1 MQLNWSFLQEIA
13 LVTVVCSA
21 LFWGTA
27 GYALNAAARSPRAL
41 GAVIGAVFTVAGVI
55 GLAIAAGLK
64 NARRHR
70 KAAIETEEGTAP
82 DPLMPAQKRDTRASE
97 RPRWPSNIQRI
108 SAGGAALVAVGL
120 LLMSVLVPLF
130 VVRIGILPPWEF
142 LTLGTGF
149 DFVAYLSCAIV
160 TLGAVFIIR
169 WPTAWAAI
177 LIAWV
182 ADWTLFLV
190 LVLILLRQNLAA
202 VLSNLQLSLG
212 DLFNGF
218 GLGQGVG
225 IIGLGSSS
233 AKATANGPSFDL
245 RGLDLTSTLHNAGVD
260 LGPGFYLMIGFA
272 IAANVTV
279 FMTVGRLGR
288 AVGVLKPQATADLV
302 VSEDRAP
309 SARAEEASPGI
320 GALVPSQAAQGDQP
334 RSFARWLRRT
344 RPH

>member
-1 MQLNWSFLQEIA
+1 MQLNWSFLWEIA

-41 GAVIGAVFTVAGVI
+41 GAVVGAVFTLVGVT
-55 GLAIAAGLK
+55 GLAIAAGVK

-70 KAAIETEEGTAP
+70 KAAIGTEEGAAP
-82 DPLMPAQKRDTRASE
+82 DPLTAAQKRSTGAIE
-97 RPRWPSNIQRI
+97 RPRWPSSIQRI

-130 VVRIGILPPWEF
+130 VVRSGILPPWEF

-149 DFVAYLSCAIV
+149 DFIAYLSGAIV

-190 LVLILLRQNLAA
+190 LVLVVLQQNLAA
-202 VLSNLQLSLG
+202 VLTKLQLSLG
-212 DLFNGF
+212 DLFNVF
-218 GLGQGVG
+218 GLGKDVG

-233 AKATANGPSFDL
+233 PKATAGGPSFDL
-245 RGLDLTSTLHNAGVD
+245 RGLDLASSLQNAGVD
-260 LGPGFYLMIGFA
+260 LGPSFYLMIGFA
-272 IAANVTV
+272 IAANIAV
-279 FMTVGRLGR
+279 FVTVGRLGR
-288 AVGVLKPQATADLV
+288 AVVVLKPQVATDAVMLEDFDLTASAEGATPGLGRWYRRRRRKV
-302 VSEDRAP
+302 IHP
-309 SARAEEASPGI
+309 SP
-320 GALVPSQAAQGDQP
+320 
-334 RSFARWLRRT
+334 
-344 RPH
+344 